1 MRQHWIWLAAF
12 FCFIVEGS
20 LFPWFIPAA
29 WQEQILLSPHFVLV
43 IVCYAALFSNRY
55 LALAIGLV
63 FGLVHDVVY
72 YGHMLGL
79 YAFSMGL
86 TGYLTGLVF
95 YRPHI
100 HYIYGILIV
109 AACSIFFDSLV
120 YALYRLFGVIDEPYQ
135 WVFMQQILPSLAV
148 TLIFA
153 LIVYY
158 PVRQLY
164 LLRPKPSKEEIS

>member
-1 MRQHWIWLAAF
+1 MRRHWIWLAAF
-12 FCFIVEGS
+12 LCLIAEGS

-29 WQEQILLSPHFVLV
+29 LQEQFLLAPHFVLV
-43 IVCYAALFSNRY
+43 IVCYAALYSNRY
-55 LALAIGLV
+55 LALLIGLV
-63 FGLVHDVVY
+63 LGMVHDLIY

-95 YRPHI
+95 SRPLL

-109 AACSIFFDSLV
+109 AACSIFFDSLI
-120 YALYRLFGVIDEPYQ
+120 YALYRLFGVIDESYH
-135 WVFMQQILPSLAV
+135 WVFLEQILPSLAV

-158 PVRQLY
+158 PVRQLFVE
-164 LLRPKPSKEEIS
+164 RAQPSKEEI